1 MDAGSIKDIVFQLKK
16 EIPGSLTIILSNAG
30 DKPMITIGVS
40 DDLTQT
46 YQDGALIKDLAK
58 EIQGGGGGAP
68 AFATAGGKNLDG
80 LEKAFEKAQQL

>member
-1 MDAGSIKDIVFQLKK
+1 MTLLR
-16 EIPGSLTIILSNAG
+16 LTKA
-30 DKPMITIGVS
+30 
-40 DDLTQT
+40 
-46 YQDGALIKDLAK
+46 GALIKDLAK